1 VNPGASIDAAAYCR
15 DLERYLC
22 QKNGGHLIRIVG
34 PAFEQVR
41 GWAERGISLV
51 IARRGIDRYC
61 ERLKARGGSGSRR
74 RPVRIEF
81 CENDILDLFEDW
93 QRTVGVAL
101 TPPEAEAVQAAPQGL
116 QVKREALTSHFERIA
131 ARLVGRRSPGS
142 SELERH
148 IEQLLQELDRLS
160 ASSRAARG
168 EARAAIIERLAV
180 LDQDL
185 MAAARQAI
193 DAETA
198 ERFKREAEAEL
209 APFESRMNAE
219 VRAKALTA
227 AVERLVR
234 ESLGLPTVRY
244 G

>member
-15 DLERYLC
+15 ALERYLC
-22 QKNGGHLIRIVG
+22 QKNGGHLVRIVG

-41 GWAERGISLV
+41 GWAARGISLV
-51 IARRGIDRYC
+51 IAQRGIDRYC
-61 ERLKARGGSGSRR
+61 ERLKAKSNARR

-93 QRTVGVAL
+93 QRSVGVAL
-101 TPPEAEAVQAAPQGL
+101 LPEEPGHAPAAQA
-116 QVKREALTSHFERIA
+116 KKEALTSHFERVT
-131 ARLVGRRSPGS
+131 ARLVGRRSSGTP
-142 SELERH
+142 EFERH
-148 IEQLLQELDRLS
+148 IERLLQELDQLS
-160 ASSRAARG
+160 ASARGARG
-168 EARAAIIERLAV
+168 EARAAIVGRLTA

-185 MAAARQAI
+185 MSAARREI
-193 DAETA
+193 EGETA
-198 ERFKREAEAEL
+198 ERLRREAEAEL
-209 APFESRMNAE
+209 APFESRMNAD
-219 VRAKALTA
+219 VLAKAIGA